1 MDYFDIPIVMIVY
14 RRLDLTKQVFSRIR
28 EVRPKELYIIA
39 DGPRSESEKEAV
51 QSVRDYMD
59 SHIDWEC
66 NVHRNYATE
75 NYGLRYRMPSG
86 TDWVFETADK
96 AIFLEDDV
104 YPSLSFFSFCRE
116 MLLRY
121 EKDDNIMMISGTNLY
136 AGDPSF
142 GDYDITFSYFAS
154 IWGWATWKRA
164 WEKYDVN
171 IRRWPQ
177 VRKSG
182 EIKEIL
188 TKKSYRFFETV
199 FNDLQ
204 YHWYRTWDYQWEFAK
219 FSNHGLGIVPRVNL
233 IRNLGMGD
241 PNGEHTNDSQDK
253 IDFVTGVEV
262 QELSMPIR
270 CPEKMER
277 NSEYDKMYQ
286 KGAIPKVKPVTYWK
300 NCVRANIYERLY
312 RLIKMMEQDENYFS
326 NILPEEYRL
335 SEHEMQLNPGDRF
348 ALRDAKSFRKVA
360 IAYWMYLY
368 LHVNVLK

>member
-1 MDYFDIPIVMIVY
+1 MEYFDIPVVMIVY

-51 QSVRDYMD
+51 QSVRDYID
-59 SHIDWEC
+59 SHIDWDC

-104 YPSLSFFSFCRE
+104 YPTLSFFSFCRE
-116 MLLRY
+116 MLLQY
-121 EKDDNIMMISGTNLY
+121 ENDEDIMMISGTNLY
-136 AGDPSF
+136 PGDGSF
-142 GDYDITFSYFAS
+142 GDYDITFSYFAT

-177 VRKSG
+177 VRRSG
-182 EIKEIL
+182 EIKDIF
-188 TKKSYRFFETV
+188 TKKGYRFYATV

-219 FSNHGLGIVPRVNL
+219 FVNHGLGIVPRVNL
-233 IRNLGMGD
+233 IRNLGMGNAD
-241 PNGEHTNDSQDK
+241 GEHANDTKDK
-253 IDFVTGVEV
+253 IDFVSGVEV
-262 QELSMPIR
+262 MEMPHPIR
-270 CPEKMER
+270 CPEQAKR
-277 NSEYDKMYQ
+277 NEEYDILFQNSFVPHVSNYVYLKNAMR
-286 KGAIPKVKPVTYWK
+286 AKV
-300 NCVRANIYERLY
+300 YERLFHQ
-312 RLIKMMEQDENYFS
+312 IKKMEQDEVYFS
-326 NILPEEYRL
+326 TVLPEEYKLTPREL
-335 SEHEMQLNPGDRF
+335 QLNPGDRF
-348 ALRDAKSFRKVA
+348 AFKDAKSFRKVA
-360 IAYWMYLY
+360 FAYW
-368 LHVNVLK
+368 LHRCFHWNILK